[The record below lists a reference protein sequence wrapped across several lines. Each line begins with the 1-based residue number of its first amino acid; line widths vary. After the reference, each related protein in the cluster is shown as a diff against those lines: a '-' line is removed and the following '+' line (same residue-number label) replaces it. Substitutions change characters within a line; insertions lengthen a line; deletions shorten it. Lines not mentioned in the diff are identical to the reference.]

1 MVRII
6 RQCLLSRVSDVQY
19 HLVSLRRQRRY
30 VVLTLP
36 ASVLL
41 INIGI
46 IPSIY
51 ASHWIF
57 DESGPKCNSDPKV
70 VGAYTTSEK
79 MKLSTEDKEG
89 RNQRLEGPIE
99 PKFVLHIPICVFQCY
114 ISGITPTRHHD
125 LDF

>member
-1 MVRII
+1 MVCISGQRLLFS
-6 RQCLLSRVSDVQY
+6 CLSRLSDIQY
-19 HLVSLRRQRRY
+19 CLVSLQWQRHY
-30 VVLTLP
+30 IVLTLP

-57 DESGPKCNSDPKV
+57 YEPGPKCNSDPKV

-79 MKLSTEDKEG
+79 VKLSTEDKEG
-89 RNQRLEGPIE
+89 RN
-99 PKFVLHIPICVFQCY
+99 
-114 ISGITPTRHHD
+114 
-125 LDF
+125 